1 MIGFIGIGKLGS
13 PASDFFEEAGHVVK
27 RADVGDSIEDC
38 VKDCEFV
45 FVAVPTPHDPLYD
58 GKYICSD
65 LDFRTYQT
73 KEDSARP
80 ERSR

>member
-1 MIGFIGIGKLGS
+1 MIIGFIGIGKLGS

-45 FVAVPTPHDPLYD
+45 FVAVPTPHDP
-58 GKYICSD
+58 
-65 LDFRTYQT
+65 
-73 KEDSARP
+73 
-80 ERSR
+80 